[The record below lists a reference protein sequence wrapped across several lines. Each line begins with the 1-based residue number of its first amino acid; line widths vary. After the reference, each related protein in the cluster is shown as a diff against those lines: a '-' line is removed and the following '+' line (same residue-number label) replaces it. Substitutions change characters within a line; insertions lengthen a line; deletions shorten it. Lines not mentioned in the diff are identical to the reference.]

1 MVLERTPGRTRA
13 ADRGRPTPTDL
24 RRPTTAELEVLLPPT
39 RTLDIAMIGTRGVP
53 AAYGGFETAVEE
65 VGRRLV
71 EKGHKVTVYTRG
83 SQSKEREYLGMKLV
97 HLPAVPVK
105 QLETLSHTG
114 LSSAHALLRK
124 RYDAAFV
131 FNAANSPFVPL
142 LRARRIPIALHM
154 DGLEWKRSKWGGR
167 GRAYY
172 RWAEEFGVRWADAL
186 IADAP
191 GIAEYYDR
199 EFGVPTELIR
209 YGAPL
214 LDSAPADGIRSLGL
228 QPGGYHLVVARFEP
242 ENHVRE
248 IVEGYHASHAQMPL
262 VVVGSAPYSAEYTR
276 QIEEIAAADP
286 RIRLLGGVYD
296 QDLLDALYFHA
307 HTYVHGHS
315 VGGTNPSLLRA
326 MGAGTAVIAYDV
338 GFNHET
344 LDEHGWFFADA
355 GEVQRHFTDLERD
368 SSRVAGVGALV
379 RERAAAQFTWAN
391 VAALYEH
398 LALRLANG
406 ESIHRDARGAQR
418 REPADESTASRLPVG

>member
-1 MVLERTPGRTRA
+1 MVLERPLGRSRA
-13 ADRGRPTPTDL
+13 AELG
-24 RRPTTAELEVLLPPT
+24 RPTTAELEILLPPT

-83 SQSKEREYLGMKLV
+83 DHSAEREYLGMKLV

-114 LSSAHALLRK
+114 LSAAHALGRK

-142 LRARRIPIALHM
+142 LRARRIPVALHM

-191 GIAEYYDR
+191 GIAHYYDA

-214 LDSAPADGIRSLGL
+214 LDSAPEDGIRALGL

-248 IVEGYHASHAQMPL
+248 IVEGYHASRATMPL

-276 QIEEIAAADP
+276 RIEQVAAGDP
-286 RIRLLGGVYD
+286 RIHLLGGVYD

-326 MGAGTAVIAYDV
+326 MGAGTAVVAYDV

-344 LDEHGWFFADA
+344 LDDHGWFFADA
-355 GEVQRHFTDLERD
+355 AEVQRHFTDLERD
-368 SSRVAGVGALV
+368 SSRVAELGQRV

-406 ESIHRDARGAQR
+406 ESVHRTARRARR
-418 REPADESTASRLPVG
+418 REDADQPGTPQPVH

>member
-1 MVLERTPGRTRA
+1 
-13 ADRGRPTPTDL
+13 
-24 RRPTTAELEVLLPPT
+24 
-39 RTLDIAMIGTRGVP
+39 MIGTRGVP
-53 AAYGGFETAVEE
+53 ASYGGFETAVEE

-71 EKGHKVTVYTRG
+71 DRGHEVTVYTRG
-83 SQSKEREYLGMKLV
+83 SETRDREYLGMKVV

-114 LSSAHALLRK
+114 LSVMSAMLRK
-124 RYDAAFV
+124 RFDAAFV
-131 FNAANSPFVPL
+131 FNAANSPFLPL
-142 LRARRIPIALHM
+142 LRARGIPVALHM
-154 DGLEWKRSKWGGR
+154 DGLEWKRSKWGAR

-172 RWAEEFGVRWADAL
+172 RWAEGFGVRWADAL

-191 GIAEYYDR
+191 GIREYYDR

-214 LDSAPADGIRSLGL
+214 LDRAPEDSIRELGL
-228 QPGGYHLVVARFEP
+228 EPGAYHLVVARFEP
-242 ENHVRE
+242 ENHVLD
-248 IVEGYHASHAQMPL
+248 IVEGYHGSGADLPL

-276 QIEEIAAADP
+276 KINEAAAGDA

-344 LDEHGWFFADA
+344 LGEHGWFFADA
-355 GEVQRHFTDLERD
+355 AEVQRHFTALERD
-368 SSRVAGVGALV
+368 SSHVTDIGTRV

-391 VAALYEH
+391 VAAQYEN
-398 LALRLANG
+398 LALRLANCD
-406 ESIHRDARGAQR
+406 SVHSHAKVARRVQLV
-418 REPADESTASRLPVG
+418 PAAPGDTRASQKA